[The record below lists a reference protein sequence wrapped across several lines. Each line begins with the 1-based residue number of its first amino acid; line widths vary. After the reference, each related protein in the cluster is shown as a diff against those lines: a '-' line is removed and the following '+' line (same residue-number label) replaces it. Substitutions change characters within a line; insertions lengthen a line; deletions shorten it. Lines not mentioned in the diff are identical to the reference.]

1 MFAFFIQQVITL
13 RALLELNLN
22 LIQMLHFKT
31 IKGTYLCISSS
42 AMKMLT
48 EEESGH
54 FGNVIIK
61 PVRLIN

>member
-1 MFAFFIQQVITL
+1 MFAFFIKQVITL
-13 RALLELNLN
+13 RALLE